1 MTVEETEYDCVILAV
16 GLRGRVLITACKRCK
31 FGEIISCSAAGCFP
45 AALSRPPAPTLEEVL
60 ERGAK
65 RGKVQ
70 LAWGEPL
77 TKLLQLGTYEDS
89 FYLKD
94 LLRPSTAQ
102 TKHKQI
108 GNRDRMRRE
117 EWRREQVP
125 RRSNWKGTFRRVTGS
140 HKAIKLQI

>member
-1 MTVEETEYDCVILAV
+1 MKLSAVEPRAV
-16 GLRGRVLITACKRCK
+16 FQRPSPG
-31 FGEIISCSAAGCFP
+31 
-45 AALSRPPAPTLEEVL
+45 PPAPALEEVL
-60 ERGAK
+60 ERGAE

-108 GNRDRMRRE
+108 GNRDAKSGGE
-117 EWRREQVP
+117 SKCQ
-125 RRSNWKGTFRRVTGS
+125 GDTTGKEPS
-140 HKAIKLQI
+140 GGLQGLAKQYKYT